1 MSQPHT
7 TADLARRALLRLGL
21 VGASVLVLGSGHS
34 SRAGETP
41 GIERKV
47 LAEVDSTIPAYAK
60 IRIRDTIFQPG
71 ASVPVRTMDND
82 MVCQC
87 TAGSLEITN
96 DGRTFTANTGQAWT
110 CHRGGTEGAVNK
122 GQSPAIMHIIDL
134 LPA

>member
-1 MSQPHT
+1 MLRVLKGGKGMSPLHEP
-7 TADLARRALLRLGL
+7 ADLA
-21 VGASVLVLGSGHS
+21 
-34 SRAGETP
+34 P
-41 GIERKV
+41 
-47 LAEVDSTIPAYAK
+47 
-60 IRIRDTIFQPG
+60 RDLETIFQPG

-122 GQSPAIMHIIDL
+122 GQSPAIMRIIDL